1 MTKTKYADQ
10 KTRQLLDL
18 ALRYGFTCRKLSD
31 NLSAICAKNTDGES
45 VSWIVY
51 DRSEDELSVRGNTD
65 NMNIWLSE
73 TRPDMTMEQ
82 CCSFVKELAE
92 FSGRPLVF
100 SWKGVDLNSEDNH
113 RPLVFSLVIDWE
125 DIQEMPHTDPAF
137 SSFNGQNIEE
147 CVEAFLKN
155 EQSR

>member
-65 NMNIWLSE
+65 NPLSKSS
-73 TRPDMTMEQ
+73 P
-82 CCSFVKELAE
+82 S
-92 FSGRPLVF
+92 SPGGRWYSVGRAWISTARTITVL
-100 SWKGVDLNSEDNH
+100 L
-113 RPLVFSLVIDWE
+113 
-125 DIQEMPHTDPAF
+125 
-137 SSFNGQNIEE
+137 SSR
-147 CVEAFLKN
+147 
-155 EQSR
+155 S

>member
-1 MTKTKYADQ
+1 MPKAKYTDQ
-10 KTRQLLDL
+10 KTRQFIDL
-18 ALRYGFTCRKLSD
+18 ACRYGFSCRKLSE
-31 NLSAICAKNTDGES
+31 NLSSIFAKNTDGNS

-51 DRSEDELSVRGNTD
+51 DRSEDDLSVRGNTD

-82 CCSFVKELAE
+82 CCTFVKELAD

-125 DIQEMPHTDPAF
+125 DIQETPHTDPAF

-147 CVEAFLKN
+147 CVEAFLKI
-155 EQSR
+155 EQPR